1 MIRKTVVHIAL
12 GLPLLLV
19 ATMAGAQSYN
29 ADTSGGKATTGSSNR
44 TVITSSADSS
54 AESNL
59 IMRQQQRMDM
69 FDSDLKALRG
79 TVEQGIRDLQMQL
92 SQMSNSATTDESE
105 ISASIRALQDKVEQ
119 LTDSVAMIDRR
130 MQRTLEF
137 TSDVE
142 FRLLRM
148 EKRMQT
154 LMTL

>member
-12 GLPLLLV
+12 GLRVCFWSQPWRGRK
-19 ATMAGAQSYN
+19 ADN

-44 TVITSSADSS
+44 TVITSSADGSE
-54 AESNL
+54 ESNL

-119 LTDSVAMIDRR
+119 LTDSVAMIIGGCSARWSSHL
-130 MQRTLEF
+130 MW
-137 TSDVE
+137 SSACCAWKNVC
-142 FRLLRM
+142 
-148 EKRMQT
+148 KR
-154 LMTL
+154 